1 MKLGG
6 DADRIE
12 LAPET
17 DADKAALEGVLAR
30 ERVIRQVLNE
40 SHPFIYW
47 GDSDEFGGALIINSH
62 RVASTTPPVT
72 VEIDPLAEKA
82 GSPLATT

>member
-6 DADRIE
+6 DALRIE

-17 DADKAALEGVLAR
+17 DEDNAALKGILAR
-30 ERVIRQVLNE
+30 EQLIRQVFNE
-40 SHPFIYW
+40 SHPLIYW

-62 RVASTTPPVT
+62 RVASTTPSITVT
-72 VEIDPLAEKA
+72 SEPGEEVPAN
-82 GSPLATT
+82 

>member
-6 DADRIE
+6 DALRIE

-17 DADKAALEGVLAR
+17 DEDRAALEIILAR
-30 ERVIRQVLNE
+30 ERVIRQVLND
-40 SHPFIYW
+40 SQPLVYW

-62 RVASTTPPVT
+62 KVTSTLPPVT
-72 VEIDPLAEKA
+72 VTSGPGAEA
-82 GSPLATT
+82 PVV

>member
-6 DADRIE
+6 DALRIE

-17 DADKAALEGVLAR
+17 DEDKAALEGILAR

-40 SHPFIYW
+40 SQPLVYW

-62 RVASTTPPVT
+62 QTEKATPVT
-72 VEIDPLAEKA
+72 GGAAE
-82 GSPLATT
+82 SPVTA

>member
-6 DADRIE
+6 DALRIE
-12 LAPET
+12 LVPET
-17 DADKAALEGVLAR
+17 DEDKAALEGILAR

-40 SHPFIYW
+40 SQPLIYW

-62 RVASTTPPVT
+62 RVVSTTPPHT
-72 VEIDPLAEKA
+72 VKIDPLAE
-82 GSPLATT
+82 SPVATT